1 MRIPELA
8 KSRFDQLIVLSHFKE
23 RYSNGHRVYL
33 SFLTGH
39 VDNMSDT
46 SAQYQIVKQIS
57 SLCYQK
63 VNYYNE
69 EKIQLLCDPG
79 SDFFFSL

>member
-8 KSRFDQLIVLSHFKE
+8 KSRLDQLIALSHYKD

-33 SFLTGH
+33 SFLTGD
-39 VDNMSDT
+39 VDNMRDT
-46 SAQYQIVKQIS
+46 SEQYEIVKQIS

>member
-1 MRIPELA
+1 MA
-8 KSRFDQLIVLSHFKE
+8 LSYYRD
-23 RYSNGHRVYL
+23 RYSNGHRIYL
-33 SFLTGH
+33 SFLTGD
-39 VDNMSDT
+39 VDDPDLRDT
-46 SAQYQIVKQIS
+46 MAQYEIVKQIA

-69 EKIQLLCDPG
+69 EKVQLLCDPG